1 MTAIHPAF
9 VTALRPFAPAPLPD
23 VTCKVVRSGRI
34 HELEFRGD
42 DRDATY
48 HAANVRMSQIDPYRS
63 PAVVAQRKDVAT
75 GEYVVLVR
83 YYTVD

>member
-1 MTAIHPAF
+1 MNAIHPAF
-9 VTALRPFAPAPLPD
+9 VTALRPFAPLPD

-48 HAANVRMSQIDPYRS
+48 RAANVRMSQIDPYRS

-83 YYTVD
+83 YYNLD

>member
-1 MTAIHPAF
+1 MNAIHPAF
-9 VTALRPFAPAPLPD
+9 VTALRPFAPLPD

-42 DRDATY
+42 DSQAVRR
-48 HAANVRMSQIDPYRS
+48 AADVRMSAIDPYRS

-75 GEYVVLVR
+75 GEFVVLVR